1 MFDVDQY
8 DLPDT
13 PFSAEIEDAGENE
26 WIWTIWATDPENDD
40 ALVEVDRGSS
50 TSKTEARLEVESAAQ
65 SAMAS
70 WGFNG

>member
-1 MFDVDQY
+1 MFNVDEY

-13 PFSAEIEDAGENE
+13 PFWAEIEDAGENE
-26 WIWTIWATDPENDD
+26 WIWTIWTTDPENDD

-50 TSKTEARLEVESAAQ
+50 TSKADARLDVDSAAQ
-65 SAMAS
+65 SAMES